1 MLTLPLHNL
10 SILLEKVNNSLSNFI
25 GFVDDFSLLYLPE
38 ILFLFKVCISKD
50 ISEEDGY
57 FIYLIDFIGLRVVGQ
72 KVHVYME
79 YQYRYEEEPLLMSFK
94 HTPNLHYM
102 KSGKY
107 ICGNYGGNLILRRTQ
122 ETPTTLDY
130 SSCSNKK
137 YYNQI
142 PQVTR
147 ILFLS
152 SFLIPYINN
161 KKSNTCTPYE
171 NWILHY
177 IGMFELLCKLN
188 SSYNIYSSLVASS
201 NLDIY
206 ISQLRNTQAQ
216 LIESINTLFNNYYS

>member
-10 SILLEKVNNSLSNFI
+10 SILLEEVDNSLSKFI
-25 GFVDDFSLLYLPE
+25 GFVDDSSLPYLPE
-38 ILFLFKVCISKD
+38 ILFPFKVCISKD

-57 FIYLIDFIGLRVVGQ
+57 FIYLIDIIGLRVVGQ

-107 ICGNYGGNLILRRTQ
+107 ICGNYTGHLILGRTQ
-122 ETPTTLDY
+122 ETPAPLNIV
-130 SSCSNKK
+130 CGLNEK

-147 ILFLS
+147 TLFLS

-171 NWILHY
+171 KWILDY

-188 SSYNIYSSLVASS
+188 SSYNIYSPLVASS

-216 LIESINTLFNNYYS
+216 LIESINTLLNNYYS